1 VTEIQPDEVGAVPVS
16 GTNSPKVSRR
26 ALSRLKR
33 ELTDEELSSAGVQKM
48 LLESLARAEE
58 ENEELK
64 TLRDK
69 YYGADKQLSVL
80 QEKLKTSAAL
90 EVVSMGTLAA
100 GTAAMAYA
108 PTLWASQPS
117 GWIVLAFG
125 VVLTAVGIFAKVI
138 RA

>member
-64 TLRDK
+64 TFRDK

>member
-1 VTEIQPDEVGAVPVS
+1 VTETQPDEAGAVPVS
-16 GTNSPKVSRR
+16 GTNSPKSRR

-48 LLESLARAEE
+48 LLEYLARAEE

-64 TLRDK
+64 TFRDK
-69 YYGADKQLSVL
+69 YYHVDKQLGIL
-80 QEKLKTSAAL
+80 QEKLKTSAAS
-90 EVVSMGTLAA
+90 EVVSMGSLAA
-100 GTAAMAYA
+100 GAAAMAYS